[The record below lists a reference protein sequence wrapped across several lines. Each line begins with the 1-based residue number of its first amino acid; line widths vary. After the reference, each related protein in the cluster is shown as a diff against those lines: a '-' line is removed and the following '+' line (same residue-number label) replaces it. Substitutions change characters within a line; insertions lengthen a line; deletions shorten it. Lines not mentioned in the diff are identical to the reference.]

1 MYKQKK
7 KKSKNKQEM
16 EILFKSLK
24 SYQMHTG
31 WPGATCSPE
40 QRDFWIKP
48 NKIMSEPGTKW
59 EWKISKSEDPE
70 LLWELRCNF
79 NSIFLSTK
87 A

>member
-40 QRDFWIKP
+40 QRDF
-48 NKIMSEPGTKW
+48 
-59 EWKISKSEDPE
+59 
-70 LLWELRCNF
+70 
-79 NSIFLSTK
+79 
-87 A
+87 